1 MVQNQRGGLGSLSIL
16 KEADQQLIRL
26 LADGQFRSGSQ
37 LGEVLGVSRA
47 AVWKRAQR
55 LADFGLALESVKG
68 KGYRLAQPIELLDP
82 GYLRD
87 CLAQRVAPA
96 DLHYSLITNSTN
108 ADALAAA
115 ANAGRPAVFL
125 AECQLAGR
133 GRRGRQ
139 WQSPF
144 AANHYLSIRY
154 PIQGGFAALGGL
166 SLAVGVAVADAL
178 SSLMPGLP
186 VGLKWPN
193 DLLVDGAKLGGVLIE
208 LAGEMEGRVDVVVG
222 VGINGRMTA
231 AQAEGI
237 DQRWTD
243 LASVMG
249 EAPSRN
255 EVASKVLVSL
265 LEMLANFSVEGF
277 APLMTRYQ
285 DYDQV
290 VGRKVQVQSVDQVL
304 TGVAAGVSPDGALRL
319 ETADGLKELYGGE
332 VSLRIQ

>member
-1 MVQNQRGGLGSLSIL
+1 MGSLSTL

-37 LGEVLGVSRA
+37 LGDVLGVSRA

-55 LADFGLALESVKG
+55 LNDFGLALESVKG
-68 KGYRLAQPIELLDP
+68 KGYRLAQPVELLDP
-82 GYLRD
+82 DFIQEQLTQAGFH
-87 CLAQRVAPA
+87 V
-96 DLHYSLITNSTN
+96 DLHYSLVTDSTN
-108 ADALAAA
+108 ADALAGTSS
-115 ANAGRPAVFL
+115 AGQSAIFL

-144 AANHYLSIRY
+144 AANHYLSVRY

-178 SSLMPGLP
+178 VSLQPGLP

-193 DLLVDGAKLGGVLIE
+193 DLLVNGAKLGGVLIE
-208 LAGEMEGRVDVVVG
+208 LAGEMDGRVDVVVG
-222 VGINGRMTA
+222 VGLNGRMTP
-231 AQAEGI
+231 AQAERI

-249 EAPSRN
+249 EMPSRTQVTT
-255 EVASKVLVSL
+255 EVLSRLLTMLAEFSTQGFEPLVS
-265 LEMLANFSVEGF
+265 
-277 APLMTRYQ
+277 RY
-285 DYDQV
+285 DVYDQV
-290 VGRKVQVQSVDQVL
+290 AGKRVQVQSAEQML
-304 TGVAAGVSPDGALRL
+304 SGVAVGVSSDGALRL
-319 ETADGLKELYGGE
+319 ETAEGLKELYGGE

>member
-1 MVQNQRGGLGSLSIL
+1 MVQNQRGGLGSLSTL

-55 LADFGLALESVKG
+55 LNDFGLALESVKG
-68 KGYRLAQPIELLDP
+68 KGYRLAQPIELLDVEYIQD
-82 GYLRD
+82 YLSKT
-87 CLAQRVAPA
+87 VTPV
-96 DLHYSLITNSTN
+96 DLHYSLITDSTN
-108 ADALAAA
+108 ADALAAS
-115 ANAGRPAVFL
+115 NQAGRPAVFM

-144 AANHYLSIRY
+144 AANHYLSVRY
-154 PIQGGFAALGGL
+154 PIQGGFGALGGL

-178 SSLMPGLP
+178 TSIQPGVP

-193 DLLVDGAKLGGVLIE
+193 DLLVHGAKLGGVLIE
-208 LAGEMEGRVDVVVG
+208 LAGEMDGRVDVVVG
-222 VGINGRMTA
+222 VGLNGRMTA
-231 AQAEGI
+231 AQAEQI

-243 LASVMG
+243 LASVMDQLPTRTQVAA
-249 EAPSRN
+249 EVLSR
-255 EVASKVLVSL
+255 L
-265 LEMLANFSVEGF
+265 LIMLEEFSTQGF
-277 APLMTRYQ
+277 APLVSRYER
-285 DYDQV
+285 YDQV
-290 VGRKVQVQSVDQVL
+290 AGKTVKVQSAEQVL
-304 TGVAAGVSPDGALRL
+304 TGVAAGVSADGALRL
-319 ETADGLKELYGGE
+319 ETAEGLKELYGGE

>member
-1 MVQNQRGGLGSLSIL
+1 MGGLSTLNTL

-55 LADFGLALESVKG
+55 LNDFGLALESVRG
-68 KGYRLAQPIELLDP
+68 KGYRLAQPIDLLDAD
-82 GYLRD
+82 YLKNF
-87 CLAQRVAPA
+87 LSEAVGPV
-96 DLHYSLITNSTN
+96 DLHYSLITDSTN
-108 ADALAAA
+108 ADALAATSQP
-115 ANAGRPAVFL
+115 GRPAVFL
-125 AECQLAGR
+125 AECQMAGR

-178 SSLMPGLP
+178 TSLHPGLP

-193 DLLVDGAKLGGVLIE
+193 DLLVNGAKLGGVLIE

-222 VGINGRMTA
+222 VGLNGRMTA
-231 AQAEGI
+231 SQAAGI

-243 LASVMG
+243 LASETG
-249 EAPSRN
+249 GQLPRT
-255 EVASKVLVSL
+255 EVAARVLEHL
-265 LEMLANFSVEGF
+265 LAMLGAFSGQGF
-277 APLMTRYQ
+277 APMVSRYEH
-285 DYDQV
+285 YDQV
-290 VGRKVQVQSVDQVL
+290 VGKTVKVQSADQVL
-304 TGVAAGVSPDGALRL
+304 SGVAAGVSADGALRL

>member
-1 MVQNQRGGLGSLSIL
+1 MVEDQRGGLGSLSTL

-26 LADGQFRSGSQ
+26 LADGQFRSGSE

-55 LADFGLALESVKG
+55 LNDFGLALESVKG
-68 KGYRLAQPIELLDP
+68 KGYRLAQPLELLDP
-82 GYLRD
+82 EALQN
-87 CLAQRVAPA
+87 LLSNLSTPA
-96 DLHYSLITNSTN
+96 DLHYSLVTESTNS
-108 ADALAAA
+108 DALACAA
-115 ANAGRPAVFL
+115 VPGRPSVHL

-166 SLAVGVAVADAL
+166 SLAVGVAVAEAL
-178 SSLMPGLP
+178 TAIEPQMP

-193 DLLVDGAKLGGVLIE
+193 DLLVNGAKLGGVLIE
-208 LAGEMEGRVDVVVG
+208 LAGEMDGRVDVVVG
-222 VGINGRMTA
+222 VGLNGRMTA
-231 AQAEGI
+231 AQAEQI

-243 LASVMG
+243 LASEM
-249 EAPSRN
+249 AHMPSRT
-255 EVASKVLVSL
+255 EVSAALLASL
-265 LEMLANFSVEGF
+265 LEMLSDFSVQGF
-277 APLMTRYQ
+277 APWLERYAR
-285 DYDQV
+285 YDQV
-290 VGRKVQVQSVDQVL
+290 TGKKVRVQSADQVL
-304 TGVAAGVSPDGALRL
+304 TGRAVGVSADGALRI
-319 ETADGLKELYGGE
+319 ETEAGLKELYGGE

>member
-1 MVQNQRGGLGSLSIL
+1 MVQDQRGGLGSLSTL
-16 KEADQQLIRL
+16 KAADQQLIRL

-37 LGEVLGVSRA
+37 LGDILGISRA

-55 LADFGLALESVKG
+55 LNDFGLALESVKG
-68 KGYRLAQPIELLDP
+68 KGYRLAQPVELLDP
-82 GYLRD
+82 EYLQD
-87 CLAQRVAPA
+87 YLANRAVPV
-96 DLHYSLITNSTN
+96 DLHYTFVTDSTN

-115 ANAGRPAVFL
+115 GHAEKPAVFI
-125 AECQLAGR
+125 AECQQAGR

-154 PIQGGFAALGGL
+154 PLQGGFAALGGL

-178 SSLMPGLP
+178 TSLMPGLP

-193 DLLVDGAKLGGVLIE
+193 DLLVKGAKLGGVLIE

-243 LASVMG
+243 LVTEMG
-249 EAPSRN
+249 AVPSRN
-255 EVASKVLVSL
+255 QIAAEVLSRL
-265 LEMLANFSVEGF
+265 LEMLATFSTQGF
-277 APLMTRYQ
+277 SPLMSRYEC
-285 DYDQV
+285 YDQV
-290 VGRKVQVQSVDQVL
+290 AGKQVQVQSADQVL
-304 TGVAAGVSPDGALRL
+304 FGVAIGVSPDGALRL

>member
-1 MVQNQRGGLGSLSIL
+1 MVEDQRGGLGSLSTL

-55 LADFGLALESVKG
+55 LNDFGLALESVKG
-68 KGYRLAQPIELLDP
+68 KGYRLAQPVELLDP
-82 GYLRD
+82 DQIEQYLV
-87 CLAQRVAPA
+87 QSGEPV
-96 DLHYSLITNSTN
+96 DLHYSLITDSTN
-108 ADALAAA
+108 ADALAIAGG
-115 ANAGRPAVFL
+115 AGRPSIFL

-154 PIQGGFAALGGL
+154 PVQGGFAALGGL

-178 SSLMPGLP
+178 VSLQPGLP
-186 VGLKWPN
+186 IGLKWPN
-193 DLLVDGAKLGGVLIE
+193 DLLVNGAKLGGVLIE
-208 LAGEMEGRVDVVVG
+208 LAGEMDGRVDVVIG
-222 VGINGRMTA
+222 VGLNGRMTA
-231 AQAEGI
+231 AQAERI

-243 LASVMG
+243 LASEMVDM
-249 EAPSRN
+249 PSRTRVVS
-255 EVASKVLVSL
+255 EVLARL
-265 LEMLANFSVEGF
+265 LDMLSTFSRQGF
-277 APLMTRYQ
+277 APLVARYER
-285 DYDQV
+285 YDQV
-290 VGRKVQVQSVDQVL
+290 SGKEVQVHSADQVL
-304 TGVAAGVSPDGALRL
+304 SGVAVGVSPDGALKL

>member
-1 MVQNQRGGLGSLSIL
+1 MVQNQRGGLGSLSTL

-37 LGEVLGVSRA
+37 LGDVLGVSRA

-55 LADFGLALESVKG
+55 LNDFGLALESVKG
-68 KGYRLAQPIELLDP
+68 KGYRLAQPVELLDP
-82 GYLRD
+82 DYLQEY
-87 CLAQRVAPA
+87 LARTVAPV
-96 DLHYSLITNSTN
+96 DLHYSLITDSTN
-108 ADALAAA
+108 ADALAAS
-115 ANAGRPAVFL
+115 NGNGRPSVFL

-144 AANHYLSIRY
+144 AANLYLSIRY
-154 PIQGGFAALGGL
+154 PVQGGFAALGGL

-178 SSLMPGLP
+178 TALAPGLP

-193 DLLVDGAKLGGVLIE
+193 DLLVNGAKLGGVLIE
-208 LAGEMEGRVDVVVG
+208 LAGEMDGHVDVVVG
-222 VGINGRMTA
+222 VGLNGRMTA

-243 LASVMG
+243 LASEMQ
-249 EAPSRN
+249 EMPSRT
-255 EVASKVLVSL
+255 EVVAEVLSRL
-265 LEMLANFSVEGF
+265 LDMLAGFSSQGF
-277 APLMTRYQ
+277 APMVSRYER
-285 DYDQV
+285 YDQV
-290 VGRKVQVQSVDQVL
+290 TGKAVQVQSADQVL
-304 TGVAAGVSPDGALRL
+304 KGIAAGVSPDGALRL
-319 ETADGLKELYGGE
+319 DTGDGVKELYGGE

>member
-1 MVQNQRGGLGSLSIL
+1 MVEDQRGGLGSLSTL

-37 LGEVLGVSRA
+37 LGELLGISRA

-55 LADFGLALESVKG
+55 LSDFGLALESVKG
-68 KGYRLAQPIELLDP
+68 KGYRLAQPVELLDP
-82 GYLRD
+82 EFLQHYLSRTV
-87 CLAQRVAPA
+87 CPV
-96 DLHYSLITNSTN
+96 DLHYSLITDSTN
-108 ADALAAA
+108 ADALAVGGLAA
-115 ANAGRPAVFL
+115 RPAVFL
-125 AECQLAGR
+125 AECQMAGR

-178 SSLMPGLP
+178 TALCPELS

-193 DLLVDGAKLGGVLIE
+193 DLLVNGAKLGGVLIE

-222 VGINGRMTA
+222 VGLNGRMTA
-231 AQAEGI
+231 AQAQGI

-243 LASVMG
+243 LASEIG
-249 EAPSRN
+249 DLPART
-255 EVASKVLVSL
+255 EVVAKVLEHL
-265 LEMLANFSVEGF
+265 LVMLADFSSQGF
-277 APLMTRYQ
+277 APLVSRYER
-285 DYDQV
+285 YDQV
-290 VGRKVQVQSVDQVL
+290 AGKTVKVQSADQVL
-304 TGVAAGVSPDGALRL
+304 EGVALGVSPDGALQL
-319 ETADGLKELYGGE
+319 ETADGMKALYGGE